1 MVRRDWILLALGA
14 ALAAFTILRGVEPHD
29 EGLMLAAGDRN
40 ADGQWPYRDFWTNY
54 LPGQALV
61 LGGLSKVFG
70 PSLLAWRV
78 VRVLV
83 AAVGALLAERLV
95 HEQAGPRWALAA
107 WLAVA
112 AASAWPLTA
121 GPPAPAIALALAAL
135 LARGRDGGILAG
147 VAFVF
152 RPEIGVAA
160 AIGVALRGEARR
172 ALTAFVVVAAV
183 LLAPFVLVAPG
194 DFADQVIGFLGIQ
207 HLQRTPFPLS
217 APSHDPNKV
226 LEAFFPLIL
235 VLVSAGYA
243 AWALWRRPPRPALM
257 ALPLAIAGVAY
268 LFSRTDEFH
277 LLALTV
283 PLAVL
288 VAIAAAREPEPV
300 V

>member
-1 MVRRDWILLALGA
+1 MGRRDWILLALGA

-29 EGLMLAAGDRN
+29 EGLMLAAGDRI

-54 LPGQALV
+54 LPGQALL
-61 LGGLSKVFG
+61 LGGLSKIFG
-70 PSLLAWRV
+70 PSLLAWRI

-95 HEQAGPRWALAA
+95 HEHAGPRWALAA

-112 AASAWPLTA
+112 AAFAWPLNA
-121 GPPAPAIALALAAL
+121 GPTAPAIALALAAL
-135 LARGRDGGILAG
+135 LARRRDGGILAG
-147 VAFVF
+147 VAFIF

-160 AIGVALRGEARR
+160 AIGVAIRGDARR
-172 ALTAFVVVAAV
+172 ALTAFAVVAAA

-194 DFADQVIGFLGIQ
+194 DFADQVIGFLKIQ

-243 AWALWRRPPRPALM
+243 AWALGRRPPWSALT
-257 ALPLAIAGVAY
+257 ALPLAVAGLAY

-288 VAIAAAREPEPV
+288 VAIAGARESQPA
-300 V
+300 

>member
-29 EGLMLAAGDRN
+29 EGLMLAAGDRI

-70 PSLLAWRV
+70 PSLLAWRI

-95 HEQAGPRWALAA
+95 HQEAGPRWALAA
-107 WLAVA
+107 WLAA
-112 AASAWPLTA
+112 AAAFAWPLNA
-121 GPPAPAIALALAAL
+121 GPTAPALALALAAL

-147 VAFVF
+147 VAFIF

-160 AIGVALRGEARR
+160 AIGVAIRGDARR
-172 ALTAFVVVAAV
+172 ALTAFAVVAAA
-183 LLAPFVLVAPG
+183 LLAPFILVAPG
-194 DFADQVIGFLGIQ
+194 DFADQVIGFPGIQ
-207 HLQRTPFPLS
+207 HLQRTPFPFS

-235 VLVSAGYA
+235 VVAAAGWAVWA
-243 AWALWRRPPRPALM
+243 ALRRPSRDAL
-257 ALPLAIAGVAY
+257 ALVPLALAGLAY
-268 LFSRTDEFH
+268 LLSRTDEFH
-277 LLALTV
+277 QLALAV
-283 PLAVL
+283 PL
-288 VAIAAAREPEPV
+288 
-300 V
+300 